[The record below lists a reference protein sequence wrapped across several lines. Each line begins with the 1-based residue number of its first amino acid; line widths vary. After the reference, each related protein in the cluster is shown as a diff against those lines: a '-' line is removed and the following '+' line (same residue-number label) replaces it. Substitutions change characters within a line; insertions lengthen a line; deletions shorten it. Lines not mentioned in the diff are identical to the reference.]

1 MRVLGLKYVSKKK
14 KDSLTYNTTNT
25 YTEQEICASRA
36 AELIVKTMC
45 WVQRKRASKSE
56 KEKKKKWVVHSKGF
70 LPLNIPTLGH
80 LGERNNPTLPFPLS
94 DSDVF

>member
-1 MRVLGLKYVSKKK
+1 MFLKKK
-14 KDSLTYNTTNT
+14 KDYLTYNTTNT

-56 KEKKKKWVVHSKGF
+56 KEKKKSGW
-70 LPLNIPTLGH
+70 
-80 LGERNNPTLPFPLS
+80 
-94 DSDVF
+94 

>member
-1 MRVLGLKYVSKKK
+1 MRVLGLKYVSKK

-56 KEKKKKWVVHSKGF
+56 KEKKKSGWFTVKDFYHSIF
-70 LPLNIPTLGH
+70 QL
-80 LGERNNPTLPFPLS
+80 
-94 DSDVF
+94 